1 MWLSYLLNIFLIS
14 LLLLC
19 GKTQPNPPTAQY
31 CLPKCTANQIGAT
44 LILFINIKC
53 SAVFLSYFLR
63 SQFPLPLSELIIK
76 QVIFSPHVSSA
87 SSNVTILSSW
97 PFPPI
102 LLRKQQ
108 ILLSVSWSLYPH
120 LLCFPPHYDELLPVL
135 SKAYHLTVHWIPYS
149 LLLKDFAP
157 MIILFFLLEEIK
169 FIM

>member
-1 MWLSYLLNIFLIS
+1 MAKPNLIP
-14 LLLLC
+14 L
-19 GKTQPNPPTAQY
+19 PPQY

-76 QVIFSPHVSSA
+76 QVIFSPHVSIA

-97 PFPPI
+97 PFPPT

-120 LLCFPPHYDELLPVL
+120 LLCFPPHDELLPVL

-157 MIILFFLLEEIK
+157 DYPIFPSRRNQIYYVIICIG
-169 FIM
+169 I